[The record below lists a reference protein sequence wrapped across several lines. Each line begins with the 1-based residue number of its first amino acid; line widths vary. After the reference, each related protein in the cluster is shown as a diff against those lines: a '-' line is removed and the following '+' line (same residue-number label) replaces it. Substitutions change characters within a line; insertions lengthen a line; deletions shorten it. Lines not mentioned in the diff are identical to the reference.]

1 MDDVAP
7 HRYPSRAHS
16 DATPGRG
23 IHPPRAPRVHY
34 GTAVHD
40 GSAILP
46 LLTAIVSAVLAA
58 RVGGA
63 AVRRFSPSK
72 PFWAAGLLA
81 FAIAA
86 AAEAYGAADGWGAAS
101 FRLYYLFGGCLCV
114 ALLGIGSAWLVLP
127 RSIALVISGMAA
139 TAVVA
144 AAVAVLLAPVD
155 LARLAGTHGTAP
167 PVNAAIGGHVF
178 LWAIVLNVAG
188 SLLVSGGSLVSLAR
202 RRRTVANVGDSRAY
216 IYKDGELAVLTEDQT
231 WVHEVGRRLG
241 IEEAQLKTHPMR
253 HVLTMAIGA
262 GTRFKAAGGRAFRR
276 GCWSRRRGS
285 IRRWSGTRSPVGT
298 A

>member
-202 RRRTVANVGDSRAY
+202 RRRTVANVLILAGVVTVAGSGTLTRLGDYGFVYVGQAAG
-216 IYKDGELAVLTEDQT
+216 IVLLAIGFELAE
-231 WVHEVGRRLG
+231 
-241 IEEAQLKTHPMR
+241 R
-253 HVLTMAIGA
+253 HVTD
-262 GTRFKAAGGRAFRR
+262 RA
-276 GCWSRRRGS
+276 RRRGLGVS
-285 IRRWSGTRSPVGT
+285 AARSRPT
-298 A
+298 AS